1 MKEQY
6 LLIARDGNDAGAEER
21 RLKVRPQ
28 HLEKIREIKRSGEFL
43 FGGAILDENGT
54 MRGSMILYEVSG
66 RARLDEILK
75 DEPYISGDVWKSIE
89 IVPFRL
95 ANIEL

>member
-6 LLIARDGNDAGAEER
+6 LLIARDGKDAGAEER
-21 RLKVRPQ
+21 RLNVRPR
-28 HLEKIREIKRSGEFL
+28 HLDKIRELKKSGEFL
-43 FGGAILDENGT
+43 FGGAILDENGK
-54 MRGSMILYEVSG
+54 MRGSMILYEVSD

-75 DEPYISGDVWKSIE
+75 DEPYISGGVWKDIE

-95 ANIEL
+95 AKPDL

>member
-6 LLIARDGNDAGAEER
+6 LLIARDGKDAGAEER
-21 RLKVRPQ
+21 RLNVRPR
-28 HLEKIREIKRSGEFL
+28 HLDKIRELKRSGEFL
-43 FGGAILDENGT
+43 FGGAILDESGI
-54 MRGSMILYEVSG
+54 MRGSMILYEVSD

-75 DEPYISGDVWKSIE
+75 DEPYISGGVWKDIE

-95 ANIEL
+95 AKTDF